1 MQKRTIDD
9 EEVQRRLLLLQ
20 DYKQWR
26 AYTGSNS
33 RIDYAQERGMSLQ
46 YLVKCLKWHFQI
58 CKRKDQN
65 IITSHIGPK
74 PKEFP
79 SLIEVSNKAKPIKST
94 TVIADSAIR
103 IRMRASSIEIAGDV
117 DPTLLTQLIS
127 TLGAL
132 NVL

>member
-9 EEVQRRLLLLQ
+9 EERQRRLLLLQ
-20 DYKQWR
+20 DYEKWR
-26 AYTGSNS
+26 AHTGSNS

-58 CKRKDQN
+58 CTRKDQN
-65 IITSHIGPK
+65 ITTSHIGSK

-79 SLIEVSNKAKPIKST
+79 SLIELSNKAKPIKST
-94 TVIADSAIR
+94 TAIADSAIR
-103 IRMRASSIEIAGDV
+103 IRMRASSIEITGDV